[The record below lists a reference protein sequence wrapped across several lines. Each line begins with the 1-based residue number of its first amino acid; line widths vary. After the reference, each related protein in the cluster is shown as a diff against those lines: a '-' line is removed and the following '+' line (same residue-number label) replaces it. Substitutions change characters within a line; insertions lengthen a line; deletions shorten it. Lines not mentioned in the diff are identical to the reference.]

1 MGKTETVTFQAEIT
15 AHFDIPAGIWQD
27 YAHFYIWCL
36 DFGGLL
42 CNSNLNSELKDMN
55 SLAIPSST
63 LIYNLAIVSRTKWYK
78 GGSHR
83 QALLHGDGKI

>member
-42 CNSNLNSELKDMN
+42 CNSNLNSELK
-55 SLAIPSST
+55 T
-63 LIYNLAIVSRTKWYK
+63 
-78 GGSHR
+78 
-83 QALLHGDGKI
+83 